1 MLQVSSPGPLPEL
14 TSLTTG
20 DYLESWLS
28 QVRGRVRG
36 RTYQGYAGL
45 LRRYAIPLLGPVP
58 LKDLHPLH
66 LQHLYG
72 QLLEEG
78 AGGYRDQL
86 SASTVLNLHRVLVQ
100 SLGWAERFGLLERSP
115 AKAARPPR
123 PRRAEPKVVDPALA
137 SRILEA
143 TSGTPLE
150 LPVAIA
156 LATGMRRGEI
166 LGLRWGDLSPDLCAA
181 HVRRSLQAT
190 GEALVFEE
198 PKTKRSR
205 RSVAL
210 PAFLHPYLERQR
222 ADQARRKEDLGDGW
236 IDSDLAIDAGD
247 GSPVN
252 PDSMSSAW
260 RFLVLRAGLPHV
272 RFHDLRHAHATLLLC
287 QGVHPKVVSE
297 RLGHATVGITLD
309 TYSHVLPS
317 MQSEAAAAIDRLFG
331 PQRAVASAGSPPG
344 GLPGP

>member
-1 MLQVSSPGPLPEL
+1 MLQVSTPGPLPEL
-14 TSLTTG
+14 TSFSTG

-28 QVRGRVRG
+28 QVRGRVRA
-36 RTYQGYAGL
+36 RTYRGYSGL
-45 LRRYAIPLLGPVP
+45 LRRYAIPALGAVP
-58 LKDLHPLH
+58 LADLHPLH

-72 QLLEEG
+72 ALLQEG
-78 AGGYRDQL
+78 AGGYRDRL

-137 SRILEA
+137 GRILDA
-143 TSGTPLE
+143 SSGTPLE
-150 LPVAIA
+150 LPVAFA

-166 LGLRWGDLSPDLCAA
+166 LGLRWGDLSADLSVA

-210 PAFLHPYLERQR
+210 PAFLRPYLERHR
-222 ADQARRKEDLGDGW
+222 ADQARRSNTWGMG
-236 IDSDLAIDAGD
+236 
-247 GSPVN
+247 GSTPT
-252 PDSMSSAW
+252 W
-260 RFLVLRAGLPHV
+260 
-272 RFHDLRHAHATLLLC
+272 
-287 QGVHPKVVSE
+287 
-297 RLGHATVGITLD
+297 
-309 TYSHVLPS
+309 
-317 MQSEAAAAIDRLFG
+317 
-331 PQRAVASAGSPPG
+331 
-344 GLPGP
+344 

>member
-1 MLQVSSPGPLPEL
+1 MLQLASPGPLPGL
-14 TSLTTG
+14 TSASTG

-45 LRRYAIPLLGPVP
+45 LRRYAIPLLGEVP
-58 LKDLHPLH
+58 LADLHPLH

-72 QLLEEG
+72 ALLEQG
-78 AGGYRDQL
+78 AGGYRDRL

-143 TSGTPLE
+143 SSGTRLE
-150 LPVAIA
+150 IPVAFA

-166 LGLRWGDLSPDLCAA
+166 LGLRWSDLAPDLSVA

-210 PAFLHPYLERQR
+210 PAFLAPYLERQR
-222 ADQARRKEDLGDGW
+222 RDQARRKQDLGDGW
-236 IDSDLAIDAGD
+236 TGSDLVIDAGD
-247 GSPVN
+247 GGPVN

-260 RFLVLRAGLPHV
+260 RFLVIRSGLPHV

-309 TYSHVLPS
+309 IYSHVIPG
-317 MQSEAAAAIDRLFG
+317 MQAEAARAFDRLF
-331 PQRAVASAGSPPG
+331 PER
-344 GLPGP
+344 

>member
-1 MLQVSSPGPLPEL
+1 MLQLSDHGPLPEL
-14 TSLTTG
+14 SSLSTG

-45 LRRYAIPLLGPVP
+45 LRRYAIPLLGEVP
-58 LKDLHPLH
+58 LRELHPLH

-72 QLLEEG
+72 RLLESG
-78 AGGYRDQL
+78 AGGYREQL

-100 SLGWAERFGLLERSP
+100 SLGWAERFGLLDRSP

-137 SRILEA
+137 KRILDA
-143 TSGTPLE
+143 SSGTRLD
-150 LPVAIA
+150 LPVALA

-166 LGLRWGDLSPDLCAA
+166 LGLRWGDLAPDDSAA
-181 HVRRSLQAT
+181 YVRRSLQAT

-222 ADQARRKEDLGDGW
+222 ADQARRRGDLGEGW
-236 IDSDLAIDAGD
+236 VDSDLLIDAGD

-260 RFLVLRAGLPHV
+260 RFLVIRSGLPHV

-297 RLGHATVGITLD
+297 RLGHSTVGITLD
-309 TYSHVLPS
+309 IYSHVIPG
-317 MQSEAAAAIDRLFG
+317 MQAEAARAFDRLF
-331 PQRAVASAGSPPG
+331 PER
-344 GLPGP
+344 

>member
-1 MLQVSSPGPLPEL
+1 MLQLSDHGPLPEL
-14 TSLTTG
+14 TSLSTG

-45 LRRYAIPLLGPVP
+45 LRRYAIPLLGEIP
-58 LKDLHPLH
+58 LRDLHPLH

-72 QLLEEG
+72 RLLEQG
-78 AGGYRDQL
+78 AGGYRCQL

-100 SLGWAERFGLLERSP
+100 SLGWAERFGLLDRSP

-137 SRILEA
+137 SRILHA
-143 TSGTPLE
+143 ASGTKLE
-150 LPVAIA
+150 LPVAFA

-166 LGLRWGDLSPDLCAA
+166 LGLRWGDLSEDLSVA

-190 GEALVFEE
+190 GAALVFEE
-198 PKTKRSR
+198 PKTRRSR

-210 PAFLHPYLERQR
+210 PGFLHLYLERHR
-222 ADQARRKEDLGDGW
+222 ADQAKRREHLGDGW
-236 IDSDLAIDAGD
+236 IDADLVIDSGD

-252 PDSMSSAW
+252 P
-260 RFLVLRAGLPHV
+260 
-272 RFHDLRHAHATLLLC
+272 
-287 QGVHPKVVSE
+287 
-297 RLGHATVGITLD
+297 
-309 TYSHVLPS
+309 
-317 MQSEAAAAIDRLFG
+317 
-331 PQRAVASAGSPPG
+331 
-344 GLPGP
+344 

>member
-1 MLQVSSPGPLPEL
+1 MLQVPTPGPPAEL
-14 TSLTTG
+14 TSLSTG

-36 RTYQGYAGL
+36 RTYSGYAGL
-45 LRRYAIPLLGPVP
+45 LRRYAIPHLGEVP
-58 LKDLHPLH
+58 LRDLHPLH

-72 QLLEEG
+72 ALLEHG
-78 AGGYRDQL
+78 AGGYRDRL

-137 SRILEA
+137 ERILEA
-143 TSGTPLE
+143 ASGTKLE
-150 LPVAIA
+150 LPAAFA

-166 LGLRWGDLSPDLCAA
+166 LGLRWADLASDDSVAY
-181 HVRRSLQAT
+181 VRRSLQAT

-222 ADQARRKEDLGDGW
+222 TDHASRRAALGASWLDGDLV
-236 IDSDLAIDAGD
+236 IDAGD
-247 GSPVN
+247 GS
-252 PDSMSSAW
+252 
-260 RFLVLRAGLPHV
+260 
-272 RFHDLRHAHATLLLC
+272 
-287 QGVHPKVVSE
+287 
-297 RLGHATVGITLD
+297 
-309 TYSHVLPS
+309 
-317 MQSEAAAAIDRLFG
+317 
-331 PQRAVASAGSPPG
+331 
-344 GLPGP
+344 

>member
-14 TSLTTG
+14 TSLSTG

-28 QVRGRVRG
+28 QVSGRVRG

-45 LRRYAIPLLGPVP
+45 LRRYAIPHLGEVP

-72 QLLEEG
+72 RLLQEG
-78 AGGYRDQL
+78 AGGYRDRL

-137 SRILEA
+137 GRILEA
-143 TSGTPLE
+143 SSGTPLE
-150 LPVAIA
+150 LPVAFA
-156 LATGMRRGEI
+156 LSTGMRRGEI
-166 LGLRWGDLSPDLCAA
+166 LGLRWADLSPDFSVA

-190 GEALVFEE
+190 GRALVFEE

-210 PAFLHPYLERQR
+210 PGFLHPYLERQLT
-222 ADQARRKEDLGDGW
+222 DQDRRREDLGDGW
-236 IDSDLAIDAGD
+236 VCSELVIDSGD

-260 RFLVLRAGLPHV
+260 RFLVIRSGLP
-272 RFHDLRHAHATLLLC
+272 
-287 QGVHPKVVSE
+287 
-297 RLGHATVGITLD
+297 
-309 TYSHVLPS
+309 
-317 MQSEAAAAIDRLFG
+317 
-331 PQRAVASAGSPPG
+331 
-344 GLPGP
+344 

>member
-1 MLQVSSPGPLPEL
+1 MLQARSPVPLPEL

-20 DYLESWLS
+20 EYLESWLS

-45 LRRYAIPLLGPVP
+45 LRRYAMPLLGGVP

-100 SLGWAERFGLLERSP
+100 SLGWAERFGLVERSP

-123 PRRAEPKVVDPALA
+123 PRRAEPKEVDPALA
-137 SRILEA
+137 ERILQA
-143 TSGTPLE
+143 SSGTPLE
-150 LPVAIA
+150 LPVAFA

-166 LGLRWGDLSPDLCAA
+166 LGLRWGDLSLDLCVA

-190 GEALVFEE
+190 GEALVFED

-222 ADQARRKEDLGDGW
+222 ADQARRRQDLGDGW
-236 IDSDLAIDAGD
+236 TCSELVIDAGD

-260 RFLVLRAGLPHV
+260 RFLVARAGLPHV

-309 TYSHVLPS
+309 IYSHVIPG
-317 MQSEAAAAIDRLFG
+317 MQAEAARAFDQLFG
-331 PQRAVASAGSPPG
+331 AKAV
-344 GLPGP
+344 